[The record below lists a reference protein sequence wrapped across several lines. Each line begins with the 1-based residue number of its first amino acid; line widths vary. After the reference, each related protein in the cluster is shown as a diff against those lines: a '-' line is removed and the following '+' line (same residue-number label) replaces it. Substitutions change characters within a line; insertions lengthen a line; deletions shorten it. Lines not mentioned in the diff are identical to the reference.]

1 MLIRRLVL
9 ENFGLFRGRNEIE
22 LAPKGRNGRTR
33 PVVLVGGKN
42 GAGKTTLLEAVR
54 LCLYGQR
61 ALGNRVNNR
70 QYEDYLRHRVHRD
83 EAALIQLDTAAVGMQ
98 FEYSDHGERHVFDIE
113 RTWQL
118 ERGGHIESHLT
129 VLRDGEPLEELD
141 QENADDFLCDLIP
154 PGVSQLYFFDGEK
167 IQQLAETEDD
177 HLALA
182 EAIRGLLGLD
192 LVERLH
198 SDLRIYANRCDDAP
212 GVDPIQKELK
222 DVEGCRTKLNDER
235 LAAQDRLD
243 RSNSQVD
250 RLRKDLA
257 RNESKL
263 AKEGGAFANK
273 REALK
278 AEKKQLLDTIGGLEN
293 HIRNS
298 CEDLLPFTLAAPLC
312 RALRDQLLTEETLQS
327 WQSHERHLKEKTEEL
342 RGSLGERLFPAGSRI
357 GKATRE
363 QLTARVTELL
373 DLLAVPPDDLPQ
385 VDMVHRLSDDQRGR
399 LLAATDRVLDDVPEQ
414 LKAVQTELEKKTRR
428 LGKVELSLKKVPDDD
443 QLQPLLDQM
452 KELHRELAAAGAEAA
467 RNETAVKRIDDQLT
481 EFQRQDRKL
490 RSKLADA
497 EKGLDRRAMVSRVR
511 NVLDEYA
518 QAVTARKSQELSEA
532 VARRFSQL
540 WRKGDVVRR
549 IEIDPA
555 TFRVTLHDRHDRV
568 VPKHQLSAGEKQ
580 IYAISML
587 WGLAEISGRPLPMVI
602 DTPLGRLDA
611 DHRGHLVERYFPH
624 ASHQVII
631 LSTDTEID
639 KTYFQDLAPS
649 VSHSYRLQYN
659 GHDARST
666 VEKGYFWKRKKKE
679 LAHAD
684 K

>member
-1 MLIRRLVL
+1 MLIRKLVL

-54 LCLYGQR
+54 LCLYGPR

-83 EAALIQLDTAAVGMQ
+83 EAALIQLDFATVGMQ
-98 FEYSDHGERHVFDIE
+98 FEYSDHGARHLFDIE

-118 ERGGHIESHLT
+118 EQGGHVESHLT
-129 VLRDGEPLEELD
+129 VLRDGEPLEQLD
-141 QENADDFLCDLIP
+141 QENADDFLRDLIP

-167 IQQLAETEDD
+167 IQELAETDD
-177 HLALA
+177 DDLALA
-182 EAIRGLLGLD
+182 EAVRGLLGLD

-212 GVDPIQKELK
+212 GAEPIQKELN
-222 DVEGCRTKLNDER
+222 DVEASRTKLNDER
-235 LAAQDRLD
+235 VAAMRSLD
-243 RSNSQVD
+243 ESRSQVD
-250 RLRKDLA
+250 RLRQDLA
-257 RNESKL
+257 RNERKL
-263 AKEGGAFANK
+263 VKEGGAFASK

-278 AEKKQLLDTIGGLEN
+278 AEKKQLLETIGELEDQ
-293 HIRNS
+293 IRHS
-298 CEDLLPFTLAAPLC
+298 CEDLLPFTLAAPWC
-312 RALRDQLLTEETLQS
+312 RALRDQLLAEEAVQS
-327 WQSHERHLKEKTEEL
+327 WQSHEKHLKQKTEEL
-342 RGSLGERLFPAGSRI
+342 RGSLDERLFPASSRI

-363 QLTARVTELL
+363 QLTARVMELL
-373 DLLAVPPDDLPQ
+373 DLLGVAPDDIPQ
-385 VDMVHRLSDDQRGR
+385 VEMIHRLSDDQRSR
-399 LLAATDRVLDDVPEQ
+399 LLSAIDRVLDDVPGQ
-414 LKAVQTELEKKTRR
+414 LKSAQRKLEKATRR
-428 LGKVELSLKKVPDDD
+428 LGKVEQSLKKVPDDD

-452 KELHRELAAAGAEAA
+452 KEFHRDLAAAGAEAE
-467 RNETAVKRIDDQLT
+467 RNETAVKQIDYQLT
-481 EFQRQDRKL
+481 ELERKERTL
-490 RSKLADA
+490 QSKLADA
-497 EKGLDRRAMVSRVR
+497 EKGLDRRAMVARVR
-511 NVLDEYA
+511 NVLDDYA
-518 QAVTARKSQELSEA
+518 QALTAKKSQELSEA
-532 VARRFSQL
+532 VAGRFAQL

-549 IEIDPA
+549 IEIDPV
-555 TFRVTLHDRHDRV
+555 TFQVTLHDRHDRA

-587 WGLAEISGRPLPMVI
+587 WGLAEVSGRPLPMVI

-639 KTYFQDLAPS
+639 KTYFQDLAPA
-649 VSHSYRLQYN
+649 VSHSYRLQYDPHN
-659 GHDARST
+659 ARST
-666 VEKGYFWKRKKKE
+666 VEKGYFWKRQKKE
-679 LAHAD
+679 LTHAD